1 MMAKIVLVGAG
12 SHFFSRHLIADVL
25 SYPEFRDSTITLMD
39 IAKQPL
45 DVTTAFAKKIVEQ
58 HAFNTQIESTTNRR
72 EALEGA
78 DYVIVTIRFRGGIQT
93 VCDIGV
99 KYGIELGWTGPSS
112 VFSGLRQIPVILDI
126 CHDMEELCP
135 DAWLLEYSMEVCSTH

>member
-93 VCDIGV
+93 VKRVGDIGV
-99 KYGIELGWTGPSS
+99 KYGIEHGWTGPSS
-112 VFSGLRQIPVILDI
+112 VFSGLQQIPVILDI
-126 CHDMEELCP
+126 CQLANWKFQSGQP
-135 DAWLLEYSMEVCSTH
+135 LV